1 MPEILGKDLR
11 TVHFT
16 REAVNEDG
24 TIDISFSSETDQVE
38 RWFGIEVLSHE
49 PGAMDMS
56 RAADGLP
63 FLMEHCSQLIGRV
76 INIHIG
82 DDRKG
87 RGTVRFSSNPEAQ
100 QIRQDMIDGIRPDI
114 SVGYWRLE
122 QVTQTGEGNA
132 SDVVTVTRWMPFE
145 ISTVCVPA
153 DTSVGVGR
161 SAQSETPAAPAAIS
175 EEARMSVPEST
186 VAATPAA
193 ITVNVEEIRSE
204 AAKQSGERA
213 AQILALADRFQV
225 PADKRNAWISG
236 GASVDAVREQIL
248 SGLETAKPAT
258 APSHDIDPE
267 SREMK
272 EYSLLRALRSLTD
285 GENSPELEISKTIA
299 KRMGRGTD
307 GFFMPTNLPMGQRA
321 GLDSTTTNKGTELK
335 FTAPGSFIDMLRN
348 KALLLKMG
356 ATFLPGLTS
365 NVAFPR
371 QTGAGSAAWLAS
383 ENPGSD
389 AADSNLTLDQ
399 VTLSP
404 KTLVT
409 SSSYSRQLL
418 IQSSFPIEQ
427 KVRADIAAVIALAVD
442 LAGIQGTGLTGQPK
456 GILNTSGI
464 GSVAMGTNGA
474 ALTNVTPLVDL
485 ESKIFTANAD
495 ANDMGYLT
503 TPGQRGVMKKT
514 LAFAT
519 AGASAIWTDNGG
531 GMGLVNGYKAAATNQ
546 MPSTLTKGTASG
558 ICHAAIFGVWS
569 ELLIGE
575 WGALE
580 ILVDPYRLKK
590 QGMIEITGIY
600 MADIQVR
607 HAASFAA
614 IADLL

>member
-122 QVTQTGEGNA
+122 QVTQAGEGNA

-145 ISTVCVPA
+145 ISTVCVPS

-321 GLDSTTTNKGTELK
+321 GLDSTTTNKGAELK

-495 ANDMGYLT
+495 ADDMGYLT
-503 TPGQRGVMKKT
+503 TPGQRGAMKKT